1 MTAKTVT
8 VERSFDAP
16 LEDVWELWT
25 TKEGIE
31 SWWGPPGFRVEVH
44 SIDLRVGGTLRYA
57 MIADSEQMVAF
68 MKKEF
73 GKVQTEHSNVY
84 RAIEPMTL
92 LHYTQVIDFVPG
104 QKDAYEG
111 NLWVKIEPE
120 NGRIRVQVVFDE
132 MHDPMWTGRA
142 KMGWELE
149 LGKLEKAL
157 AAKRG
162 G

>member
-1 MTAKTVT
+1 
-8 VERSFDAP
+8 
-16 LEDVWELWT
+16 
-25 TKEGIE
+25 
-31 SWWGPPGFRVEVH
+31 
-44 SIDLRVGGTLRYA
+44 RVGGAMRYA

-73 GKVQTEHSNVY
+73 GKTQTEHSIVY
-84 RAIEPMTL
+84 RVIEPMTL
-92 LHYTQVIDFVPG
+92 LHYTNVIDFVPG
-104 QKDAYEG
+104 KDPYEG
-111 NLWVKIEPE
+111 NLWVRIEPK
-120 NGRIRVQVVFDE
+120 NGQIHVQVEFDE

-157 AAKRG
+157 AAKHG